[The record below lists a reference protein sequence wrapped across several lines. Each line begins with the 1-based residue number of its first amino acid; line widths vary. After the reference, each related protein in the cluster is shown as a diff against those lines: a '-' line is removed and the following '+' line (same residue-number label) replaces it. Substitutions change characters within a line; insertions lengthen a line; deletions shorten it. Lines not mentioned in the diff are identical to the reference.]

1 MTRLAAHRGGARL
14 WPENSLRAF
23 RESLALGADLVE
35 LDVHLTADGALAVI
49 HDATLRRTT
58 DRLGRVRTRTAAEL
72 RRARLRGPDRRLT
85 AEHVPML
92 EDALAIVAEA
102 GGGVLV
108 EVKAPGRSLGVR
120 YLPRSRIRPG
130 ARYQGLEERAI
141 AALSSARL
149 LERANLMS
157 FNPAVIERA
166 RTLAPRLSTTLLV
179 SAMHVRLARARP
191 ADTVA
196 WALRYGATDVGLKYT
211 LVDALE
217 FDVHL
222 TASGEPVV
230 IHDPTLDRTTTARGL
245 VLEATRDALSTAR
258 LRDATGAPTDERV
271 PTLAQVLDLAA
282 SSKVDVLPEIK
293 PQVNGA
299 PYDGLEVLVLEAL
312 AARGLSPRAVVQ
324 SFDPA

>member
-1 MTRLAAHRGGARL
+1 MTTRLAAHRGGARL

-23 RESLALGADLVE
+23 RESLALGADFVE

-120 YLPRSRIRPG
+120 YFPRSRIRPG

-211 LVDALE
+211 LVD
-217 FDVHL
+217 
-222 TASGEPVV
+222 
-230 IHDPTLDRTTTARGL
+230 
-245 VLEATRDALSTAR
+245 
-258 LRDATGAPTDERV
+258 ERV
-271 PTLAQVLDLAA
+271 MAA
-282 SSKVDVLPEIK
+282 ARAARVKVGVWTVNDEPEMRRVIALGVDVLTSDRP
-293 PQVNGA
+293 
-299 PYDGLEVLVLEAL
+299 DLAL
-312 AARGLSPRAVVQ
+312 RALGR
-324 SFDPA
+324 A